1 MATVRSRGAANRRR
15 TFASLLSLGLRS
27 GNRRIG
33 ERKKPRSAASKNQ
46 TPLWSRMLVASK
58 RVAGVVIF
66 VAALAGALYGGR
78 YFVYHSPRL
87 ALREVRITGTRH
99 LSPALIQQRATV
111 ELGTNLLHIDSDAVA
126 ARLQNEPWI
135 KRARVR
141 RELPS
146 TLHIDLVEHEPAAL
160 VSLESLYLCDS
171 DGLVFKRAHP
181 SEYGELTVITGIGR
195 AGYVLEPAYARAQIV
210 SALAALARYRQE
222 SNRPPI
228 GEVHIDRFVGVTL
241 YTRQGVALQLG
252 QGDAAELDA
261 RLARFDVLWRRLSR
275 SEQRPQMVYLN
286 NRAHPDHL
294 TVRFAGSTSGVDETA
309 GPSPH

>member
-1 MATVRSRGAANRRR
+1 MATARSSGAATRRR
-15 TFASLLSLGLRS
+15 TFGSLLLLGFRR

-33 ERKKPRSAASKNQ
+33 GKQKPRSTARTSQA
-46 TPLWSRMLVASK
+46 PLWRRVLALGK
-58 RVAGVVIF
+58 RVAGTALF

-87 ALREVRITGTRH
+87 ALREVRISGTRH
-99 LSPALIQQRATV
+99 LSKALIQQRATV

-126 ARLQNEPWI
+126 SRLRSEPWV
-135 KRARVR
+135 KSVRVR

-146 TLHIDLVEHEPAAL
+146 TLHIELVEQEPAAL

-181 SEYGELTVITGIGR
+181 SEYGELAVITGIGR
-195 AGYVLEPAYARAQIV
+195 AGYVLEPAYAQAQIRTAL
-210 SALAALARYRQE
+210 SALSRYQQAG
-222 SNRPPI
+222 SRPPI
-228 GEVHIDRFVGVTL
+228 GEVHVDRFVGVTL
-241 YTRQGVALQLG
+241 YTRLGVALQLG

-286 NRAHPDHL
+286 NRAHPDHI
-294 TVRFAGSTSGVDETA
+294 TVRFANPAPNVDENA
-309 GPSPH
+309 NSGLH

>member
-1 MATVRSRGAANRRR
+1 MATARSSGAATRRR
-15 TFASLLSLGLRS
+15 TLASLLLLGLRRS
-27 GNRRIG
+27 NRRIG
-33 ERKKPRSAASKNQ
+33 EKKKKRSAASKNQ
-46 TPLWSRMLVASK
+46 TPLWRRVLRASQ
-58 RVAGVVIF
+58 RVAWTAIF
-66 VAALAGALYGGR
+66 VAVMAGALYGGR
-78 YFVYHSPRL
+78 YFIYHSPRL

-111 ELGTNLLHIDSDAVA
+111 ELGTNLLHIDSDAVV
-126 ARLQNEPWI
+126 ARLQSEPWI

-146 TLHIDLVEHEPAAL
+146 TLHIELVEHDPAAL
-160 VSLESLYLCDS
+160 VSLESLYLCDR

-181 SEYGELTVITGIGR
+181 NEYGDLAVITGIGR
-195 AGYVLEPAYARAQIV
+195 AGYVLEPAFAQDQIRT
-210 SALAALARYRQE
+210 ALAALSRYRQE
-222 SNRPPI
+222 DNRPPI

-275 SEQRPQMVYLN
+275 GEQRPQMVYLN
-286 NRAHPDHL
+286 NRAHPDHI
-294 TVRFAGSTSGVDETA
+294 TVRFANPMPSVDDAA
-309 GPSPH
+309 GLGPH